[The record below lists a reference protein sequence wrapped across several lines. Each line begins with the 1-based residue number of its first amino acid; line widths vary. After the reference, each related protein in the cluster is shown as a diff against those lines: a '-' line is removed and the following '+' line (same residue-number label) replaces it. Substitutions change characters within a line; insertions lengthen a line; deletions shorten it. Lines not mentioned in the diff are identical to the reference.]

1 MIATPSYLTADE
13 YLAFEQT
20 SQTKHEYRNG
30 QIYAMAG
37 ASNNHVTIAG
47 NLFASLRFTLR
58 DTGCRPYISDT
69 KIHIPAKNTYYYP
82 DVVVSCDSRESG
94 LNHFLAYPCLVVEVL
109 SDTTEAFDRGD
120 KFADYRQLDSLTE
133 YVLISQ
139 KQVAVDVFHR
149 NEQDQWVLSAYNA
162 SHSFRLQSI
171 NVDIEV
177 AELYED
183 VEFAEE
189 SSTPPDAGQ

>member
-37 ASNNHVTIAG
+37 ASNTHVTIAG
-47 NLFASLRFTLR
+47 NLFASLRFNLR
-58 DTGCRPYISDT
+58 GTGCRPYISDT
-69 KIHIPAKNTYYYP
+69 KVYIPVKNTYYYP

-94 LNHFLAYPCLVVEVL
+94 FNNFLTYPCLVVEVL

-139 KQVAVDVFHR
+139 KRMAVDIFHR

-183 VEFAEE
+183 VEFAEG
-189 SSTPPDAGQ
+189 SSTPSDAGQ